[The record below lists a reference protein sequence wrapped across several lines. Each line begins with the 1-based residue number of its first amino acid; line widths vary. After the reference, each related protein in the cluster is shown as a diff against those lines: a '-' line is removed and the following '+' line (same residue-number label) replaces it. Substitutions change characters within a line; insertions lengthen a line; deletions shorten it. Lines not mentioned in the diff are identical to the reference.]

1 MNPDTGKTSMD
12 DISFSF
18 FTSFLGYEKFLSLN
32 VS

>member
-1 MNPDTGKTSMD
+1 MHPDTGKTSMD

-18 FTSFLGYEKFLSLN
+18 FTSCLEYEKFLSLN